1 MQKNSWRCRLNMINK
16 LLNRK
21 RPLKKQM
28 PLKPELMLPLRLH
41 ADEEKPNNLL
51 HKRDNL
57 LLEKQSMKPSMKMH
71 GLRPPLESPLLRS
84 TSRIKE
90 RPKKLSETSIGTSS
104 LLMFKAP
111 VST

>member
-1 MQKNSWRCRLNMINK
+1 MTDK
-16 LLNRK
+16 LPNRK

-28 PLKPELMLPLRLH
+28 PLKPELMLLLRLH

-71 GLRPPLESPLLRS
+71 GLRPLLESRLLRS
-84 TSRIKE
+84 ISKTKE
-90 RPKKLSETSIGTSS
+90 KLKKL
-104 LLMFKAP
+104 
-111 VST
+111 